1 MKRPSY
7 QHGYRLDIC
16 WLVYL
21 RVQQLNSLADIQQF
35 LLRQLATSLGLLHQR
50 PQLVE
55 LRLQQVVASL
65 HNRDVLLKIV
75 IGTKR
80 IVQLQL

>member
-1 MKRPSY
+1 MKR
-7 QHGYRLDIC
+7 RLDIC
-16 WLVYL
+16 WLMYL

-35 LLRQLATSLGLLHQR
+35 LLRQLATSLSLLHQR

-55 LRLQQVVASL
+55 LRLQQVVASV

-75 IGTKR
+75 IGTER
-80 IVQLQL
+80 IVQL